1 MNKETGDSKTRALPS
16 PEKDIMLTGYPVG
29 HKAHSVR
36 TVSGVPMAT
45 IITAASVSDQNAI
58 LLLLDELMGC
68 SPTFCLLT

>member
-1 MNKETGDSKTRALPS
+1 
-16 PEKDIMLTGYPVG
+16 MLTGYPVG